1 MEIGKN
7 MSMAEFNVA
16 YNAYRD
22 SLMREGTIGTFLVS
36 QHPYLY
42 CHVVDDTNIS

>member
-1 MEIGKN
+1 
-7 MSMAEFNVA
+7 MSMAEFDVA

-22 SLMREGTIGTFLVS
+22 RLTREGTIRTLLVS

-42 CHVVDDTNIS
+42 RHFVGDTNIIS